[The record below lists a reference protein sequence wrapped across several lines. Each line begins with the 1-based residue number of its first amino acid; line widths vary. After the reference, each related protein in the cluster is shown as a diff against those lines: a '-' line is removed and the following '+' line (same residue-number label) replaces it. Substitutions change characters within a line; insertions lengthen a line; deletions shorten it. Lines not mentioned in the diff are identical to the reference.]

1 MRVFATIVQKIFL
14 GIRPHISTFKV
25 TLCSK
30 QLQDSAVHVL
40 RLLRMS
46 TLSKALSANQARTY
60 HAREFTSAKQ
70 NYWSR
75 DQLGHS
81 EWQGQLAREWDL
93 QGSVAD
99 GQFAM
104 LSEGQHPASAVQ
116 LVKHQPARTYE
127 NEYGKQITSAE

>member
-1 MRVFATIVQKIFL
+1 MGEFAIIVQKIFL
-14 GIRPHISTFKV
+14 EIRPHISTFGV

-40 RLLRMS
+40 RLLRML

-75 DQLGHS
+75 DQQGHS
-81 EWQGQLAREWDL
+81 EWQGQLAREWGL

-104 LSEGQHPASAVQ
+104 LSEGQHPISA
-116 LVKHQPARTYE
+116 A
-127 NEYGKQITSAE
+127 